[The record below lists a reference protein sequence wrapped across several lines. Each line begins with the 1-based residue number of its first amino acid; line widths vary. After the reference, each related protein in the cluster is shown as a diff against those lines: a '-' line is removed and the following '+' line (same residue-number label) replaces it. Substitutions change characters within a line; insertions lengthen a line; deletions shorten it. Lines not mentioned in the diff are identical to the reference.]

1 MDATTIFQIIK
12 NKNKEEILFK
22 YCDFND
28 FENLRLFSLYLL
40 NKCTNNICES
50 PNQFTYMTKREEKQT
65 EDAIKNNLTNIK
77 IDDVKYD
84 TCELGYR
91 ISNPLEGIKN
101 SIGVFGCSYT
111 FGIGIPNDKTFTHLL
126 QERLGVPVYNFGIPG
141 SGIQKI
147 TKSFCSINGFYKLKT
162 AIFVLP
168 SLYRYEL
175 IKQDGD
181 YFIQEDLIPNNPPSL
196 LKKTYELL
204 YSEFD
209 DITFFNEYIKHIHL
223 IKLMAKVH
231 GTEVYFTTW
240 CGVTLDLLKK
250 YNVDYFESE
259 SIRFLESERSHRGE
273 NVNDFAR
280 DGLHPGL
287 KSHKLTCD
295 TIYSIL
301 TKEHKKKLL

>member
-28 FENLRLFSLYLL
+28 FEDLRLFSLYLL
-40 NKCTNNICES
+40 NKSTNNVCES
-50 PNQFTYMTKREEKQT
+50 PTQFSYMTMYEKKQT
-65 EDAIKNNLTNIK
+65 EEAIKNNLTDIK

-84 TCELGYR
+84 LCDLGYR

-101 SIGVFGCSYT
+101 SIGIFGCSYT
-111 FGIGIPNDKTFTHLL
+111 FGIGIPNDKTYVHLL

-168 SLYRYEL
+168 SLYRYEFL
-175 IKQDGD
+175 REDGD
-181 YFIQEDLIPNNPPSL
+181 YFIQEDLIPNYPPYT
-196 LKKTYELL
+196 LKKTYELI
-204 YSEFD
+204 YSEFGD
-209 DITFFNEYIKHIHL
+209 VTFLNEYIKHIYL
-223 IKLMAKVH
+223 IKFYAKMF
-231 GTEVYFTTW
+231 GTKVYFTTW
-240 CGVTLDLLKK
+240 CGVTSGLLKK
-250 YNVDYFESE
+250 YNIDYLEPII
-259 SIRFLESERSHRGE
+259 IRFLESERSWSGE

-280 DGLHPGL
+280 DGFHPGL
-287 KSHKLTCD
+287 KSHKLTYEELYKM
-295 TIYSIL
+295 I
-301 TKEHKKKLL
+301 KKNEKKLL

>member
-1 MDATTIFQIIK
+1 MDASTIFQIIK

-28 FENLRLFSLYLL
+28 FEDLRLFSLYLL
-40 NKCTNNICES
+40 NKSTNTICES
-50 PNQFTYMTKREEKQT
+50 PKRFTYMSTHEEKQT

-77 IDDVKYD
+77 IDDVRYD

-111 FGIGIPNDKTFTHLL
+111 FGIGIPYDKTYTHLL

-168 SLYRYEL
+168 SLYRYEFL
-175 IKQDGD
+175 KEEGD
-181 YFIQEDLIPNNPPSL
+181 YFIQEDLIPNYPPYT

-204 YSEFD
+204 YSEFGD
-209 DITFFNEYIKHIHL
+209 VTFFNEYIKHIHL
-223 IKLMAKVH
+223 IKLNAKIH
-231 GTEVYFTTW
+231 GTKVYFTTW

-250 YNVDYFESE
+250 YNVDYFEPAK
-259 SIRFLESERSHRGE
+259 IRFLESERSHSGE
-273 NVNDFAR
+273 KINDFAR
-280 DGLHPGL
+280 DGMHPGL
-287 KSHKLTCD
+287 KSHELTCD
-295 TIYSIL
+295 ELYNMI
-301 TKEHKKKLL
+301 KNRPKKLL